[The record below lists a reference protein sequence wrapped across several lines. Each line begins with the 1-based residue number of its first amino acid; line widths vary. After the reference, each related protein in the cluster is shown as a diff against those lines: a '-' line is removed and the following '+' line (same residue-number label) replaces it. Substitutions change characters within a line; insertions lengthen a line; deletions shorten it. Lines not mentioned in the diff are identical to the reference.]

1 MVSCTGMA
9 ADFSSCKSLQKSKN
23 HKIFITMKTPHFI
36 KLCFCFTIMFFASC
50 SSDDSD
56 SNDPSDNVIT
66 INIAEY
72 PSNGDL
78 IATLDSNLEG
88 NLNYTL
94 TFVSVPDAIIF
105 NGNELRV
112 GDWLAFDYE
121 TNENIFITVDVSNGS
136 DTEIIEYKI
145 AIQNVDDIWAF
156 LNGSSRTA
164 YENANDGDWI
174 QISESEYN
182 DLANYLANTTKSGAS
197 DNQIYNNTSV
207 ESSTGDRTI
216 ANNNDI
222 NIPSNSY
229 LFAFKYYSWINN
241 VSTSRIKLSQGD
253 AGGSYQD
260 VGNVLPEH
268 NDEYNH
274 FVLKGANNPTSSEG
288 FIGMYAGGA
297 VGAKDDN
304 NSSYK
309 WRNGNVDNLDNTASG
324 SVYLF
329 QGLSTTLKQWN

>member
-1 MVSCTGMA
+1 
-9 ADFSSCKSLQKSKN
+9 
-23 HKIFITMKTPHFI
+23 MKTHLLI
-36 KLCFCFTIMFFASC
+36 KLCFCFSFILFASC
-50 SSDDSD
+50 SKSDDND

-78 IATLDSNLEG
+78 IATVNSNLEG
-88 NLNYTL
+88 TLNYTL

-121 TNENIFITVDVSNGS
+121 TNENILITVEVSNGS
-136 DTEIIEYKI
+136 DTEIKEYKI

-164 YENANDGDWI
+164 YENASNGDWVMI
-174 QISESEYN
+174 TESEYN

-197 DNQIYNNTSV
+197 DNQIYNSTSV

-216 ANNNDI
+216 ANNNDM

-253 AGGSYQD
+253 SGGSYQD

-274 FVLKGANNPTSSEG
+274 FVLKGANSPTTSEG

-324 SVYLF
+324 SVYLH
-329 QGLSTTLKQWN
+329 QGLSTTLKQWD